1 MANLQI
7 LDLVILRD
15 TGQKEEKDS
24 LNFIHIC
31 ALKKKKKSFYWVE
44 FEKAVILRVQN
55 RQGKA
60 YRN

>member
-31 ALKKKKKSFYWVE
+31 ALKKKKIILLGRIWKGRDFKSS
-44 FEKAVILRVQN
+44 KQT
-55 RQGKA
+55 GKSI
-60 YRN
+60 

>member
-7 LDLVILRD
+7 LDLVIFRD
-15 TGQKEEKDS
+15 TGQKEEKVS

-31 ALKKKKKSFYWVE
+31 ALKKKSVYWVE
-44 FEKAVILRVQN
+44 FEKGMILKVQN